1 MSLDLFSRPRRNRK
15 NPVIRALVRETD
27 ITPDRLVMPCFVLD
41 GKGREEPI
49 VSMPGCFRRSIDR
62 LIEAAREWDSLGV
75 RTLNLYPVIP
85 PEQKDAKASL
95 ADAPDGLFQR
105 AVTSLKE
112 ALPHV
117 MLATDVALDPYT
129 DHGHDGLLSPDG
141 RILND
146 ETVEVLCRQALAQAR
161 AGADIIAPSDMMDG
175 RVGAIREAL
184 DEEGFTE
191 VSILSYS
198 AKYASGFY
206 GPFRDAL
213 SSAPKSG
220 DKKTYQMDPA
230 NRREARREALLDDAE
245 GADMLMI
252 KPALPYLDVLAEIR
266 QITDLPLCAYHVSG
280 EYAMLKAAS
289 QNGWL
294 DYERCLMESLVSIR
308 RAGAD
313 FIFTYGAADAA
324 RLLG

>member
-62 LIEAAREWDSLGV
+62 LVEAAREWDSLGV

-105 AVTSLKE
+105 AVASLKE

-129 DHGHDGLLSPDG
+129 DHGHDGLLAPDG

-175 RVGAIREAL
+175 RVRAIREAL

>member
-62 LIEAAREWDSLGV
+62 LVEAAREWDSLGV

-105 AVTSLKE
+105 AVASLKE

-129 DHGHDGLLSPDG
+129 DHGHDGLLAPDG

-191 VSILSYS
+191 VSILAYS

-220 DKKTYQMDPA
+220 GKKTYQMDPA

-313 FIFTYGAADAA
+313 FIFTYGATDAA

>member
-62 LIEAAREWDSLGV
+62 LVEAAREWDSLGV

-105 AVTSLKE
+105 AVASLKE

-129 DHGHDGLLSPDG
+129 DHGHDGLLAPDG

-175 RVGAIREAL
+175 RVRAIREAL

-191 VSILSYS
+191 VSILAYS

-220 DKKTYQMDPA
+220 GKKTYQMDPA
-230 NRREARREALLDDAE
+230 NRREARREAILDDAE

-313 FIFTYGAADAA
+313 FIFTYGATDAA

>member
-62 LIEAAREWDSLGV
+62 LVEAAREWDSLGV

-105 AVTSLKE
+105 AVASLKE

-129 DHGHDGLLSPDG
+129 DHGHDGLLAPDG

>member
-62 LIEAAREWDSLGV
+62 LVEAAREWDSLGV

-105 AVTSLKE
+105 AVASLKE

-129 DHGHDGLLSPDG
+129 DHGHDGLLAPDG

-313 FIFTYGAADAA
+313 FIFTYGATDAA

>member
-1 MSLDLFSRPRRNRK
+1 MNLDLSSRPRRNRK

-27 ITPDRLVMPCFVLD
+27 ITPDRLVMPCFVLE

-49 VSMPGCFRRSIDR
+49 ASMPGCFRRSIDR

-85 PEQKDAKASL
+85 PELKDAKASL
-95 ADAPDGLFQR
+95 ADAPDSLFQR
-105 AVTSLKE
+105 AVASLKE

-129 DHGHDGLLSPDG
+129 DHGHDGLLAPDG

-184 DEEGFTE
+184 DEEGFAE

-252 KPALPYLDVLAEIR
+252 KPALPYLDVLSEIR

-294 DYERCLMESLVSIR
+294 DYERCLLESLVSIR

>member
-85 PEQKDAKASL
+85 AEQKDAKASL
-95 ADAPDGLFQR
+95 VDAPDGLFQR